1 MALTDNPEDLPEQD
15 PGIPQ
20 ERQPSNQRDLALRP
34 RANSERTFDLTLG
47 RRVTHSTREL
57 TPHPS
62 EPASGS
68 PPRGARQ
75 RLLPGAKGFV
85 GQTTDVASSF
95 WSEPTRTSMRRGL
108 ACSATGMAT
117 VRTPAS

>member
-20 ERQPSNQRDLALRP
+20 ERQPSKQRDLALRP
-34 RANSERTFDLTLG
+34 RANSERTFDLTVG

-68 PPRGARQ
+68 PAPGSPPTLAPRGR
-75 RLLPGAKGFV
+75 GV
-85 GQTTDVASSF
+85 
-95 WSEPTRTSMRRGL
+95 RR
-108 ACSATGMAT
+108 SDN
-117 VRTPAS
+117 